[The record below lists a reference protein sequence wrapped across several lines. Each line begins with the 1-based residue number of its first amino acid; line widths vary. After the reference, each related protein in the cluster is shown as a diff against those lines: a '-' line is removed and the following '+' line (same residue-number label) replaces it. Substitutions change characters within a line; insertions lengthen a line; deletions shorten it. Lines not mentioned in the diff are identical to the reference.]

1 MSCFYILILYI
12 RSISALRRREGVY
25 FLDHTDWVWFTCFL
39 WSWICTLH
47 GCPVTSRS
55 FILFICLRIVASLLN
70 EREVARISG
79 VLVD

>member
-1 MSCFYILILYI
+1 
-12 RSISALRRREGVY
+12 
-25 FLDHTDWVWFTCFL
+25 
-39 WSWICTLH
+39 
-47 GCPVTSRS
+47 VTSRS